1 MDACNYLADGDDFL
15 FFYFELRSVICASS
29 VLPLLPTSSV
39 LPLLPA
45 AVLTPALAE
54 IGEIALLDMPF

>member
-1 MDACNYLADGDDFL
+1 MDVCNYLADGDDFL
-15 FFYFELRSVICASS
+15 FFYFQFRSVICA
-29 VLPLLPTSSV
+29 SSV